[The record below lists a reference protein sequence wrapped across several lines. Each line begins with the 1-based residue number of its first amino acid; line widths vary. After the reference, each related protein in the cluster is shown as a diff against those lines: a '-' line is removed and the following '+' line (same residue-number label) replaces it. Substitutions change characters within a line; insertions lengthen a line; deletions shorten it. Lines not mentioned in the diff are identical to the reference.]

1 MNHFN
6 LRRVEGKLDLVSGC
20 TSASS
25 ISQPPQ
31 GSVGGWVGG
40 WGRVWVGGREGRD
53 DGMTQRLMSVTSS
66 ISLSHIS
73 SRDAVDL

>member
-31 GSVGGWVGG
+31 GSVGGW
-40 WGRVWVGGREGRD
+40 GRGRVGGREGRD